1 MQTYIIRRLLQ
12 SIVVI
17 FLVSMV
23 IFASLHLLPGDPFL
37 ARQGVQIGLTGEDIA
52 RLMAEAG
59 LDKPI
64 YLQYVIWAGNALRG
78 DFGVSYYD
86 QVEVSSLIALRLP
99 ATLQLTVFAMTFALL
114 IAIPLGIAAA
124 IRQNTIVDY
133 IVTAIGTIGMSVPSF
148 WLGIMLILVF
158 SVQLRWLPAVGYFPF
173 FDDPITNLKHIVL
186 PCVTLGL
193 VLIAPTMRFLRSS
206 ILEVKRQDYVQTAHS
221 KGLSERN
228 VVFGHILKNA
238 MIPTLTVVG
247 LQMGYLLGGS
257 VVIEWVFGYPGL
269 GQLVIDAIRLRDYG
283 VVQATVMLFAT
294 GFILINLLVDIL
306 YGALD
311 PRIRYA

>member
-1 MQTYIIRRLLQ
+1 M
-12 SIVVI
+12 
-17 FLVSMV
+17 
-23 IFASLHLLPGDPFL
+23 
-37 ARQGVQIGLTGEDIA
+37 
-52 RLMAEAG
+52 
-59 LDKPI
+59 
-64 YLQYVIWAGNALRG
+64 
-78 DFGVSYYD
+78 
-86 QVEVSSLIALRLP
+86 
-99 ATLQLTVFAMTFALL
+99 
-114 IAIPLGIAAA
+114 
-124 IRQNTIVDY
+124 
-133 IVTAIGTIGMSVPSF
+133 
-148 WLGIMLILVF
+148 
-158 SVQLRWLPAVGYFPF
+158 
-173 FDDPITNLKHIVL
+173 
-186 PCVTLGL
+186 
-193 VLIAPTMRFLRSS
+193 
-206 ILEVKRQDYVQTAHS
+206 QTAHS